1 LLFSDIEG
9 STQLLTRLGAAY
21 ADALGSEPYDSA
33 FGNEALTG
41 WTKRRPTGRNG
52 PGQLLELIGPHPDHP
67 RTDPITGDAPL
78 GYPTSDGALA
88 LTWANASSRDW
99 TRTNNLPVNS
109 RLLCQLSYAGPPVGA
124 TPLG

>member
-52 PGQLLELIGPHPDHP
+52 PGLWTALENWSVP
-67 RTDPITGDAPL
+67 APEK
-78 GYPTSDGALA
+78 
-88 LTWANASSRDW
+88 
-99 TRTNNLPVNS
+99 
-109 RLLCQLSYAGPPVGA
+109 
-124 TPLG
+124 